1 MQPTSIPRVPMRGTP
16 TGKRAKKKGKNQKE
30 KISCEKKR
38 KRTSALGDSSEMDIG
53 QTNMKISGDG
63 HMF

>member
-1 MQPTSIPRVPMRGTP
+1 MRGTP
-16 TGKRAKKKGKNQKE
+16 TEERENEKNQKE

-53 QTNMKISGDG
+53 QTNMDISGDG
-63 HMF
+63 HMC